1 MPLFFGH
8 AVASCSLPRLLR
20 QRQPSNASKRKIGGT
35 MDLPADSV
43 ELIRQWAARTNSVRE
58 VWLFGSRAKGT
69 SRPDSDVDIGI
80 YLMPPAEGA
89 DWALALYTAEGDA
102 WQREL
107 GGLLGKPVSLEAVSP
122 GGPGHAE
129 VQAGKLLWAR
139 EGPRGG

>member
-1 MPLFFGH
+1 
-8 AVASCSLPRLLR
+8 
-20 QRQPSNASKRKIGGT
+20 

-43 ELIRQWAARTNSVRE
+43 ELIRQWAARTDSVRE

-107 GGLLGKPVSLEAVSP
+107 GGLNRAARSIGFSSWRPLPMRLEASEFFVSQYSVTGKMFGGKPE
-122 GGPGHAE
+122 
-129 VQAGKLLWAR
+129 
-139 EGPRGG
+139 